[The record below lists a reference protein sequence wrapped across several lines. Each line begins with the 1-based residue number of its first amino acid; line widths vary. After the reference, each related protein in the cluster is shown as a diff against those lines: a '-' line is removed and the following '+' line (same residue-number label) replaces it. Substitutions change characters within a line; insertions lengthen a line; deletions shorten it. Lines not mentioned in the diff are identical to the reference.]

1 MPSAEFELVIPA
13 IEWLQTYTLDCMATG
28 ISNKFAYYVKITY
41 NHPAAFSVHNSI
53 LKASV
58 DFLNTNA

>member
-1 MPSAEFELVIPA
+1 MYLRESELAIPA
-13 IEWLQTYTLDCMATG
+13 TEWLQTYTLDWMATG
-28 ISNKFAYYVKITY
+28 ISKKFTYYVKITY

-53 LKASV
+53 LKASI